1 MRRHKHCRGSTRA
14 TNAAQHAVVTRDA
27 EAKTTM
33 LLGDG
38 HAQDAHI
45 KEALDHP
52 LRDLLLLID
61 LDGWMFVAQIHIEL
75 SEQFLAARVLVG
87 RLSWVREDKVL
98 PEVAPENVLHKAH
111 RCGIWPKH
119 LLRLLNLLAILL
131 RDVLQVL
138 GEIGL
143 GHSGLRLRVRGR
155 DGL

>member
-1 MRRHKHCRGSTRA
+1 MRRHEHCGGSTRA

-45 KEALDHP
+45 KEPLHHP

-61 LDGWMFVAQIHIEL
+61 LDGWMFVAQIHVKL
-75 SEQFLAARVLVG
+75 GEQFLAARILVG
-87 RLSWVREDKVL
+87 GLSWVREDQVL

-111 RCGIWPKH
+111 RRGIWPKH

-155 DGL
+155 AGL

>member
-1 MRRHKHCRGSTRA
+1 
-14 TNAAQHAVVTRDA
+14 
-27 EAKTTM
+27 M

-45 KEALDHP
+45 KEALHHP

-61 LDGWMFVAQIHIEL
+61 LDGWMFVAQIHIKL
-75 SEQFLAARVLVG
+75 SEQFLAARVLVSG
-87 RLSWVREDKVL
+87 LGWVREDQVL

-111 RCGIWPKH
+111 RRGIWPKH